1 MPTLRN
7 SYKDRWLLRAVR
19 NSMLTALA
27 MDSLGTILEDY
38 KPGERLKWLSGERTS
53 YPKPRKV
60 RKASFNTDFTVLM
73 LTVFTQV
80 VPTEKEDI
88 LLYREELSLALQ
100 SYYYAV
106 ASPRS
111 NNRYVR
117 VLRGESDTGIVLPVG
132 MLLGMYA
139 AVMYVDRAYLYDLVD
154 VTCKAMSLKSR
165 DQDDV
170 KFYAFLSYRLANDGY
185 FGYQYFKELLSH
197 KVVPPFVY
205 RLFKEIMAHHCDVEY
220 LTEPFYVHTQPG
232 LSYAEQ
238 SLTEAMF
245 YMCRVDSGFPKDVL
259 PSGPKD
265 QLADVFTSDIE
276 LSDIGFLYG
285 GLCTLSE
292 QNYSL
297 VTKPLREGV
306 YSRKTVDEFFKYVK

>member
-1 MPTLRN
+1 MTVLRN
-7 SYKDRWLLRAVR
+7 SYKDRWLLKTVR
-19 NSMLTALA
+19 NSILTALA

-38 KPGERLKWLSGERTS
+38 KPGERLKWLSGDRTS
-53 YPKPRKV
+53 YPKTKKP

-73 LTVFTQV
+73 LAVFTQV
-80 VPTEKEDI
+80 IPTERDD
-88 LLYREELSLALQ
+88 LPYYRDELTLALQ
-100 SYYYAV
+100 NYYYAV
-106 ASPRS
+106 ASTKS

-117 VLRGESDTGIVLPVG
+117 VLRGETDTGIVLPVG
-132 MLLGMYA
+132 LILGMYA
-139 AVMYVDRAYLYDLVD
+139 AVTFADRGFLYELVD
-154 VTCKAMSLKSR
+154 VTCKCMSLKGR
-165 DQDDV
+165 DKDDV

-220 LTEPFYVHTQPG
+220 LVEPFETHTHAG
-232 LSYAEQ
+232 LSYAEH
-238 SLTEAMF
+238 SLTEVMF
-245 YMCRVDSGFPKDVL
+245 YMCRVDSKYPKEVL

-265 QLADVFTSDIE
+265 QLADVFTSE
-276 LSDIGFLYG
+276 TGLADIGFLYG

-297 VTKPLREGV
+297 VTKLIREGV
-306 YSRKTVDEFFKYVK
+306 SSRKIVEEFFRYVQ

>member
-1 MPTLRN
+1 MPVSRN
-7 SYKDRWLLRAVR
+7 SYKDRWLLKTVR

-38 KPGERLKWLSGERTS
+38 KPGERLKWLGGERTS
-53 YPKPRKV
+53 YPKTRKP

-80 VPTEKEDI
+80 MPTEKEDV
-88 LLYREELSLALQ
+88 LFYRDELSLALQ
-100 SYYYAV
+100 NYYYAV

-111 NNRYVR
+111 DNRYVR

-139 AVMYVDRAYLYDLVD
+139 AVMFVDRAYLYDLVD
-154 VTCKAMSLKSR
+154 VTCRAMSLKSR
-165 DQDDV
+165 DRDDV

-205 RLFKEIMAHHCDVEY
+205 RLFKEIMAHHSDVEY
-220 LTEPFYVHTQPG
+220 LAEPFETHAQPG
-232 LSYAEQ
+232 LSYAEH

-245 YMCRVDSGFPKDVL
+245 YMCRVDSSYPKDVL

-265 QLADVFTSDIE
+265 QLADVFTSDTG
-276 LSDIGFLYG
+276 LADIGFLYG

-297 VTKPLREGV
+297 VTKPIREGV
-306 YSRKTVDEFFKYVK
+306 YSRKAVEEFFKYVQ